1 MINCAGFLQCF
12 GAPFSP
18 ASILVYISIFDG
30 FGAVTRLPWR
40 GKIFFKNSG
49 VLVYVIKKL
58 FRLLIQ
64 LMSVSFRLQTLDEN
78 RMHWAEGHLCAWFV
92 GLLPIWPFTVTYATN
107 LLATTGETLDSL
119 CFSIYLLEQSLSC
132 LLLITLFSLQK
143 LAFSRG
149 RLSNSFSKNRL
160 LL

>member
-18 ASILVYISIFDG
+18 ASILVYISIFDS

-40 GKIFFKNSG
+40 GKKRFFKNSG

-58 FRLLIQ
+58 FRLLLQ

-78 RMHWAEGHLCAWFV
+78 RMHWAEGHLWAWFV
-92 GLLPIWPFTVTYATN
+92 GLLPIWSFTVTYATDLTN
-107 LLATTGETLDSL
+107 LLATTGERPGETLDSL
-119 CFSIYLLEQSLSC
+119 CFSIYLLEQSASYHFVFL
-132 LLLITLFSLQK
+132 TKTGF
-143 LAFSRG
+143 
-149 RLSNSFSKNRL
+149 
-160 LL
+160 